1 MVREGIDWE
10 GMSLHSRDRY
20 LEIRRVMGSELDDNL
35 DNLGFEVDEIASS
48 DMSSEEIFDNNVF
61 LENIDSI
68 LSTLSERDEYIIR
81 ERFGIGSESD
91 DVRSM
96 VSIGSDLGVTGSSVS
111 FYLRRI
117 LWKLR
122 GIRSKES
129 FSKIMK
135 EHYEYSDRV

>member
-81 ERFGIGSESD
+81 ERFGIGS
-91 DVRSM
+91 
-96 VSIGSDLGVTGSSVS
+96 DLGVTGSSVS

>member
-1 MVREGIDWE
+1 M
-10 GMSLHSRDRY
+10 
-20 LEIRRVMGSELDDNL
+20 
-35 DNLGFEVDEIASS
+35 
-48 DMSSEEIFDNNVF
+48 
-61 LENIDSI
+61 
-68 LSTLSERDEYIIR
+68 STLSERDEYIIR